1 MCYLPLCSFLV
12 PELAPG
18 SNGLTLGNSGS
29 CWSPSLLFGKE
40 VMDLVPFSEAAAMAA
55 VQVFLGYWQ
64 HSGIVKSR
72 DI

>member
-1 MCYLPLCSFLV
+1 
-12 PELAPG
+12 
-18 SNGLTLGNSGS
+18 
-29 CWSPSLLFGKE
+29 
-40 VMDLVPFSEAAAMAA
+40 MDLVPFSEAAAMAA